1 MLWIVFIAG
10 MFVGANIGVV
20 VSCIVISAKKRDAIV
35 HQANHHVEY
44 ALMDE
49 LPDLGSKGSSN
60 STSQTHPIGS

>member
-20 VSCIVISAKKRDAIV
+20 VSCMMVSAKKRDAMV
-35 HQANHHVEY
+35 HQHNHHVEY
-44 ALMDE
+44 AIMDE
-49 LPDLGSKGSSN
+49 LQDLRSKRPSN